1 MGRYCKKSGRGS
13 VGPSD
18 TVVLH
23 LPLAEAQPE
32 PEMQLWGE
40 LQTRCESLGGE
51 VRAIRSAAELG
62 WAEPLGEAELGG
74 GGKAQG
80 RGDDG
85 LLCRERQQPPQ
96 LEGLLLVSSF

>member
-40 LQTRCESLGGE
+40 LQTPCESLGGE

-62 WAEPLGEAELGG
+62 CAEPLEKRSWEAE
-74 GGKAQG
+74 G
-80 RGDDG
+80 RPRGEEMTG
-85 LLCRERQQPPQ
+85 CSA
-96 LEGLLLVSSF
+96 GSGSSRPSSRGFC